1 MSTARGDP
9 PLFTR
14 AFVAV
19 LATQAAYGFSA
30 ASFFLLPKYL
40 SAELGA
46 GPGPIGIVAARYG
59 AAAVLLMPAA
69 GAWADRFGR
78 LGFLR
83 GGILLQGA
91 ASAGFVFVDEM
102 GTLVYA
108 LRFLQGL
115 SWALVFAS
123 GGAVVADHAPPAR
136 MGQAIG
142 MFGVS
147 MLVMNAIAPAA
158 TETMAT
164 RLGWAATFG
173 LAAGACGVSLLL
185 SAFVTDVRHER
196 PPGVAR
202 GVLTAVAARPRSLW
216 WMAIVA
222 TNGAAFGAMFTFSQ
236 PFALELGMENVSSF
250 FVAYTIAAISVRI
263 GFGPFVDRAGRY
275 RVSLLS
281 GLLYAAAVLSMA
293 ALEPGRLAWIGA
305 VFGLAHGFFYPAFN
319 ALALEG
325 AAPHERGLFM
335 ALFNTAFNAGWSGG
349 GIALGAL
356 AETSGYPPVFLW
368 SSALVLAGVVGLW
381 LAPEL
386 HGSRGEAQQ

>member
-1 MSTARGDP
+1 MSAARGDP

-14 AFVAV
+14 EFVAV
-19 LATQAAYGFSA
+19 LATQAAYGFAA
-30 ASFFLLPKYL
+30 ASFFLLPKFL
-40 SAELGA
+40 TAQLGV
-46 GPGPIGIVAARYG
+46 GPGPIGIVAALYG

-69 GAWADRFGR
+69 GVWADRFGR

-83 GGILLQGA
+83 GGIVLQGA
-91 ASAGFVFVDEM
+91 ASAGFMLVDEM
-102 GTLVYA
+102 GPLVYA
-108 LRFLQGL
+108 LRFLQGF

-123 GGAVVADHAPPAR
+123 GGAVVTDHAPPAR

-158 TETMAT
+158 TEAVAARM
-164 RLGWAATFG
+164 GWATAFG
-173 LAAGACGVSLLL
+173 LSAGACGVSLLL
-185 SAFVTDVRHER
+185 SAFVREVRPER
-196 PPGVAR
+196 PDGVAG
-202 GVLTAVAARPRSLW
+202 GVLTAVATRRRSLW
-216 WMAIVA
+216 WMAIIA

-236 PFALELGMENVSSF
+236 PFALEQGTEKVSSF

-305 VFGLAHGFFYPAFN
+305 AFGLAHGFFYPAFN

-356 AETSGYPPVFLW
+356 AESSGYPPVFVW
-368 SSALVLAGVVGLW
+368 SSALVLAGVAGLW

-386 HGSRGEAQQ
+386 HDSPNEAQR